1 MASILFEEV
10 GLVPVRRKQLLN
22 NIVDDLAKVRPGTI
36 YAEVPRSATSYEE
49 GYRKISY
56 ANFANAINGL
66 AHWLYDNLGP
76 AENFPTV
83 AYIGP
88 NDFRYNALM
97 LAAVKVGYKVCHKLT
112 VPMDKPL

>member
-1 MASILFEEV
+1 MASVIFNEDS
-10 GLVPVRRKQLLN
+10 LVPLRRKQLLN
-22 NIVDDLAKVRPGTI
+22 NIVDGLAKVRPGTF
-36 YAEVPRSATSYEE
+36 YAEVPRSSTSYDE

-66 AHWLYDNLGP
+66 AHWLHDTLGP

-97 LAAVKVGYKVCHKLT
+97 LAAVKAGYKVCASIQSL
-112 VPMDKPL
+112 